1 MMYSKVLL
9 LRLISVL
16 IYLSAKVQG
25 FAPPSFPRG
34 VIHKTSRQ
42 FPQKSFK
49 ENPQLSIQ
57 VAARDTGRL
66 RALPFHLPLIGAD
79 DAWGNWAVLA
89 GTATAA
95 QVLGRTTAVGRLLGP
110 PVSAMAMT
118 FFFATVGV
126 LNPGGTVA
134 AKSLQLL
141 SLQMATPLILLGADL
156 RDAGARCGPLLI
168 SFAAASAATTIACVL
183 GWKLTGASL
192 TAALGGDGLVIAA
205 ALLAK
210 NVGGGINYVAV
221 CRSLNASPTAVAAGL
236 CVDNIF
242 ALVYFPITSA
252 LASGLPDIEATAN
265 VEESVAKTP
274 VVEETFSVQTITTVL
289 GLSALLL
296 WLGEQIGGTVG
307 ALPICTLLTV
317 ALASNAPTRWMA
329 PLQPAANSLGTVG
342 LYFFFATAGS
352 PGIAVAESVQA
363 SLLPLGLFLT
373 TLYAVHGLIL
383 AACHKI
389 WGKRFPAFQPQR
401 LLVASSAAIG
411 GPATSVALAQAAGWE
426 SLTVPSLLVG
436 NIGYA
441 IASFCGLAYYAIFK

>member
-1 MMYSKVLL
+1 MMFSKVLL
-9 LRLISVL
+9 LRLASMLICIS
-16 IYLSAKVQG
+16 INVQG
-25 FAPPSFPRG
+25 FASPSFPRG
-34 VIHKTSRQ
+34 GIIQQT
-42 FPQKSFK
+42 SFK
-49 ENPQLSIQ
+49 DNPQLSIQ
-57 VAARDTGRL
+57 AAARDTSRL
-66 RALPFHLPLIGAD
+66 QALPFNLPLIGAD

-110 PVSAMAMT
+110 PVTAMAMT
-118 FFFATVGV
+118 FLFATVGV

-141 SLQMATPLILLGADL
+141 SLQMATPLILLGSDL
-156 RDAGARCGPLLI
+156 RDSGSRCGPLLI

-183 GWKLTGASL
+183 GWKLTGSSL
-192 TAALGGDGLVIAA
+192 TAALGGDGLAIAA

-221 CRSLNASPTAVAAGL
+221 CRSLSASPTAVAAGL

-252 LASGLPDIEATAN
+252 LASGLPDIETAEK
-265 VEESVAKTP
+265 VESVETP
-274 VVEETFSVQTITTVL
+274 GVDQGFSVQNISTVL
-289 GLSALLL
+289 CLSAGLL

-317 ALASNAPTRWMA
+317 ALTSNAPPRWMA
-329 PLQPAANSLGTVG
+329 PLQPTANSLGTVG

-352 PGIAVAESVQA
+352 PGIAVAESVQR

-373 TLYAVHGLIL
+373 TLYAAHGLML

-441 IASFCGLAYYAIFK
+441 IATFAGLAFYSIFR

>member
-1 MMYSKVLL
+1 MIFSRILV
-9 LRLISVL
+9 LRLTSLL
-16 IYLSAKVQG
+16 ICLSPIVQG
-25 FAPPSFPRG
+25 FASPSFPRG
-34 VIHKTSRQ
+34 VIHQTSH
-42 FPQKSFK
+42 FPQKSC
-49 ENPQLSIQ
+49 PLLSIH
-57 VAARDTGRL
+57 VATIRDTSRL
-66 RALPFHLPLIGAD
+66 QALPFNLPLIGAD

-110 PVSAMAMT
+110 PVSAMALT

-168 SFAAASAATTIACVL
+168 SFAAASVATTIACVL

-221 CRSLNASPTAVAAGL
+221 CRSLGASPTAVAAGL

-252 LASGLPDIEATAN
+252 LASGLPDIETSAH
-265 VEESVAKTP
+265 VEESPVETP
-274 VVEETFSVQTITTVL
+274 VADERFSVQSISTVL
-289 GLSALLL
+289 CLSAGLL
-296 WLGEQIGGTVG
+296 WLGEKLGGTAG
-307 ALPICTLLTV
+307 ALPVCTLLTV
-317 ALASNAPTRWMA
+317 ALASNAPTRWIA

-363 SLLPLGLFLT
+363 SLLPLGRFLT

-389 WGKRFPAFQPQR
+389 GGKRFPAFQPQR
-401 LLVASSAAIG
+401 LLVASSSAIG
-411 GPATSVALAQAAGWE
+411 GPATSVALAQAADWE
-426 SLTVPSLLVG
+426 SLTVPSLIVG

-441 IASFCGLAYYAIFK
+441 IASFIGLAYYALFK

>member
-1 MMYSKVLL
+1 MILSRLPLL
-9 LRLISVL
+9 CLISVL
-16 IYLSAKVQG
+16 IFFSAKVQG
-25 FAPPSFPRG
+25 FASPSRGNHQTSHFPKRA
-34 VIHKTSRQ
+34 
-42 FPQKSFK
+42 FK
-49 ENPQLSIQ
+49 ESPRLSIQ
-57 VAARDTGRL
+57 AASTRKTTRL
-66 RALPFHLPLIGAD
+66 QALPFNLPLIGAD

-221 CRSLNASPTAVAAGL
+221 CRSLGASPTAVAAGL

-252 LASGLPDIEATAN
+252 LASGLPDIETIAN
-265 VEESVAKTP
+265 DEPSVETP
-274 VVEETFSVQTITTVL
+274 VANEGFSVQNISTVL
-289 GLSALLL
+289 CLSAGLL
-296 WLGEQIGGTVG
+296 WLGEQIGGSVG

-317 ALASNAPTRWMA
+317 ALASKAPTRWIA

-383 AACHKI
+383 AACHRI
-389 WGKRFPAFQPQR
+389 GGKRFPAFQPQR
-401 LLVASSAAIG
+401 LLVASSSAIG

-426 SLTVPSLLVG
+426 SLTVPSLIVG

-441 IASFCGLAYYAIFK
+441 IASFIGLAYYAIFK